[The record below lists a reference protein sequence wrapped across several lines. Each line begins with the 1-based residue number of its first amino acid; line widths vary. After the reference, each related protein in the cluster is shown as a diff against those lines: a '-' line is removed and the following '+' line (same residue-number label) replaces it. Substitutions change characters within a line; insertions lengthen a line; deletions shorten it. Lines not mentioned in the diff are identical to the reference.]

1 MANLVETGF
10 RKWIITVTVILAA
23 LLEVIDTTVVNVAL
37 TQIMGNLGATLE
49 DVAWVITAYAVANV
63 IIVPMTGWFSLKFGR
78 RNYFAFSIVLFTVAS
93 FFCGH
98 AVNIWELIAFRFIQG
113 IGGGALLS
121 TSQSILVETFPKKE
135 LGMATALF
143 GLGVVIGPSIGPTM
157 GGYITDNYS
166 WPWIFYINIPL
177 GILAF
182 IMTLMYIREGK
193 AKKDIGSVDWWG
205 IILLI
210 AGIGALQIVLEMGER
225 EDWFETTYI
234 VVLAYVAVI
243 GIICFIWRELTA
255 EHPIVDLRVLRNK
268 SLSLGMLFT
277 FILGFGLFASVF
289 VFPILCQNLLGFT
302 AAQTGLILL
311 PGSLMTAFMMPFVGT
326 MLKKNFPP
334 HVMAAAG
341 FAIFFISTWMLS
353 KSTMASGTDDFFWPL
368 IVRGIGLS
376 LLFVPLTNMALSGLE
391 GKDIPQGT
399 GLNNMMRQLGGSF
412 GIALMTTFIQQ
423 RTALHRSDMISYVN
437 PFNPAFQ
444 ERISAYTKAF
454 IAKGYALMDAQ
465 QMANKAMDGSV
476 IKQSM
481 LMSYMD
487 AFFVVGIFFLVC
499 IPIVLIFQRRANTG
513 GEVIIDAH

>member
-1 MANLVETGF
+1 MENLVETGY

-37 TQIMGNLGATLE
+37 TQIMGNLGATIE
-49 DVAWVITAYAVANV
+49 DVAWVITSYAVANV
-63 IIVPMTGWFSLKFGR
+63 IIVPMTGWFSAKFGR
-78 RNYFAFSIVLFTVAS
+78 RNYFAFSIVLFTVSS

-98 AVNIWELIAFRFIQG
+98 AVNIWELVAFRFIQG

-143 GLGVVIGPSIGPTM
+143 GLGIIIGPSIGPTM

-182 IMTLMYIREGK
+182 IMTLTFIREAGEK
-193 AKKDIGSVDWWG
+193 RKIGGVDWWG
-205 IILLI
+205 IFLLTF
-210 AGIGALQIVLEMGER
+210 GVGALQTVLEMGER
-225 EDWFETTYI
+225 EDWFETPYI
-234 VVLAYVAVI
+234 VVLSFMAVI

-255 EHPIVDLRVLRNK
+255 EHPIVDLRVLKNK
-268 SLSLGMLFT
+268 SLSIGMVFT

-302 AAQTGLILL
+302 AAQTGMILL
-311 PGSLMTAFMMPFVGT
+311 PGSLMTAFMMPFIGT
-326 MLKKNFPP
+326 MLKKGFPP
-334 HVMAAAG
+334 QIMAAFG
-341 FAIFFISTWMLS
+341 FGLFFVSTWMLS
-353 KSTMASGTDDFFWPL
+353 HSTLSSGTDDFFWPL

-376 LLFVPLTNMALSGLE
+376 FLFVPLTTMALSSLE
-391 GKDIPQGT
+391 GKDVPQGT

-423 RTALHRSDMISYVN
+423 RTALHRVNLLSYMN
-437 PFNPAFQ
+437 PFNTAFTD
-444 ERISAYTKAF
+444 RIAMYTKAF
-454 IAKGYALMDAQ
+454 IAKGYSLFQAE
-465 QMANKAMDGSV
+465 QMANKAADGAV

-481 LMSYMD
+481 LMAYMD
-487 AFFVVGIFFLVC
+487 AFMVVGFFFIIC
-499 IPIVLIFQRRANTG
+499 IPIVLIFQRQRIKG
-513 GEVIIDAH
+513 PVVLDAH